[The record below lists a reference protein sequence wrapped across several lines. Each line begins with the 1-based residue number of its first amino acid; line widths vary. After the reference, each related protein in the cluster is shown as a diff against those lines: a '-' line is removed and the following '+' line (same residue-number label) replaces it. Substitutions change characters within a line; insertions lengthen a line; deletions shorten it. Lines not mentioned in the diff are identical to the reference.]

1 MAITKDNL
9 DTAKEKLSK
18 ASDFKVL
25 RTSNEKT
32 EELKKIKQEIVDFE
46 QELED
51 LELEQNRLNLEL
63 DKIN

>member
-1 MAITKDNL
+1 MAVTKDNL
-9 DTAKEKLSK
+9 DTAKEKLAK

-46 QELED
+46 QEFKFPT
-51 LELEQNRLNLEL
+51 RYS
-63 DKIN
+63 